1 MKVTVSMITLN
12 EEGAIAKVIGDIR
25 RVVPEAEIFLVDSSK
40 DRTAEI
46 ATELGCRVFKQFP
59 PKGYGPAM
67 DRAVRDA
74 RGDVVVTLDC
84 DDTYPVEEIP
94 HLVSLVEQGADLVN
108 ATRLA
113 KRPKAMPFANYLAN
127 RVFAWTARLLHGLK
141 TTDVHSGMRA
151 YRKSMIDAVT
161 WDPNGAALPVDMM
174 VIPYRMGYRVI
185 DVPIEYRERIGATTL
200 RRWSST
206 MWTFKRLW
214 RARKVARYRLP
225 VASDDPGQQATGNR
239 QRS

>member
-1 MKVTVSMITLN
+1 MKLTVSMITLN
-12 EEGAIAKVIGDIR
+12 EERAVAKVVADIR
-25 RVVPEAEIFLVDSSK
+25 RVAPEAEIFLVDSSK

-74 RGDVVVTLDC
+74 SGDIVITLDC
-84 DDTYPVEEIP
+84 DDTYPVETIP
-94 HLVSLVEQGADLVN
+94 TLVSLIDEGYDLVN

-127 RVFAWTARLLHGLK
+127 RIFAWTARLLHGIR

-151 YRKSMIDAVT
+151 YRKTMLEIVT
-161 WDPNGAALPVDMM
+161 WDANGPALPVDML
-174 VIPYRMGYRVI
+174 VIPYRMGFRVKEI
-185 DVPIEYRERIGATTL
+185 PIEYRDRIGASTL
-200 RRWSST
+200 QRWNST
-206 MWTFKRLW
+206 LWTFKRLW
-214 RARKVARYRLP
+214 RAR
-225 VASDDPGQQATGNR
+225 SI
-239 QRS
+239 QRGSAGW

>member
-1 MKVTVSMITLN
+1 MKLTISMITLN
-12 EEGAIAKVIGDIR
+12 EERAVAKVVHDIR
-25 RVVPEAEIFLVDSSK
+25 RVVPDAEIFLVDSSK

-74 RGDVVVTLDC
+74 AGDIVITLDC
-84 DDTYPVEEIP
+84 DDTYPVETIP
-94 HLVSLVEQGADLVN
+94 TLVSLIDEGYDLVN

-127 RVFAWTARLLHGLK
+127 RIFAWTARLLHGIR

-151 YRKSMIDAVT
+151 YRKSMIEKVT
-161 WDPNGAALPVDMM
+161 WDPHGPALPVDML
-174 VIPYRMGYRVI
+174 VIPYRMGYRVSEI
-185 DVPIEYRERIGATTL
+185 PIEYRDRIGASTL
-200 RRWSST
+200 QRWNST
-206 MWTFKRLW
+206 VWTFKRLW
-214 RARKVARYRLP
+214 RARKVKR
-225 VASDDPGQQATGNR
+225 
-239 QRS
+239 RS